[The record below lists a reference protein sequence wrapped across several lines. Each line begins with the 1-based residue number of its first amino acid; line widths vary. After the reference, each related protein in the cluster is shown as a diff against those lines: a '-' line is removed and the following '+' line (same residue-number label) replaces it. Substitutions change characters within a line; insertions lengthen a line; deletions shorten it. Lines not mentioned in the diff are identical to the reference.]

1 MPTRKYNA
9 VRGRVRPR
17 ATALVVIA
25 SAASWAIPGS
35 PAGASQPGWKANA
48 SAAAGSTLVVALP
61 TGPSTL
67 DPQGNGLLANRL
79 TWDLAYQC
87 LLNTT
92 NSGQIVPELATGYT
106 ASTNGLHYVFTL
118 RQGVQ
123 FQNGD
128 PFNSSDVV
136 YTFNRLF
143 KVGAAAE
150 TVLFSNYKSVT
161 ALGPYKVEF
170 NLSAPNA
177 GFAATMASPQA
188 YGCAIIDEKAG
199 QSGELTNRMVGTG
212 PWEQTSYSPN
222 EEMTLTRFA
231 NYWGPKTAA
240 ANLDVLY
247 VPVATT
253 EVTDLEAGKV
263 DLLVAP
269 EPAIVSLKGDQAV
282 QTVAVSSDNVV
293 GLQLNNDAAPFNKV
307 DARRAVSVAL
317 NRAALGQIAYAGGAV
332 PTGPVPPSYSWAT
345 PLSKLPYSLYNPTQ
359 AKQLLTDAGYPHG
372 VSVTMKYITS
382 YDWGTNALMQQVAQQ
397 LGAVGIKVTLVP
409 QDVAT
414 WAKQVIFST
423 NYQIGWNEFAYY
435 SDPYTYVQLEANRY
449 GAGVGPI
456 PPALNALQ
464 NAALSASPSG
474 FTAAINKIT
483 EWQYENAFPNI
494 NLVALDTYAAYLK
507 AHVSNVQVLSSGS
520 TQYLAQVKV
529 S

>member
-1 MPTRKYNA
+1 MVAHVNRKVGA
-9 VRGRVRPR
+9 IVAM
-17 ATALVVIA
+17 ATAASLVMG
-25 SAASWAIPGS
+25 PGS
-35 PAGASQPGWKANA
+35 AGAVPLRWVPNA
-48 SAAAGSTLVVALP
+48 STATSSTLVVALP

-67 DPQGNGLLANRL
+67 DPQGNGLLANRV

-106 ASTNGLHYVFTL
+106 ASANGLHYIFTL

-150 TVLFSNYKSVT
+150 QVLFSNYKSVA

-177 GFAATMASPQA
+177 GFAASMASPQS
-188 YGCAIIDEKAG
+188 YGCAIVDEKAG

-212 PWEQTSYSPN
+212 PWEQTSYSAN

-247 VPVATT
+247 VPLATT
-253 EVTDLEAGKV
+253 EVTDLEAGKI

-269 EPAIVSLKGDQAV
+269 EPAIVSLKGDKDV

-293 GLQLNNDAAPFNKV
+293 GVQLNNDAAPFNKV
-307 DARRAVSVAL
+307 DVRRAFSVAL
-317 NRAALGQIAYAGGAV
+317 NRAALAQVAYAGGAV

-345 PLSKLPYSLYNPTQ
+345 PLSKLPYSLYNPTE
-359 AKQLLTDAGYPHG
+359 AKQLLTEAGYPHG
-372 VSVTMKYITS
+372 VSVTMKYISS
-382 YDWGTNALMQQVAQQ
+382 YDWGTNALMQQMAQQ
-397 LGAVGIKVTLVP
+397 LGAVGINVTLVP

-414 WAKQVIFST
+414 WAKQVIFT
-423 NYQIGWNEFAYY
+423 TDYQIGWNEFAYY

-449 GAGVGPI
+449 GKGVGPI
-456 PPALNALQ
+456 PPQLAALQ
-464 NAALSASPSG
+464 NAALSASPAG
-474 FTAAINKIT
+474 FTAAINRIT
-483 EWQYENAFPNI
+483 YWQYENAYPNI

-507 AHVSNVQVLSSGS
+507 AHVSNVDVLSSGS

>member
-1 MPTRKYNA
+1 MATRVKSKASAMVCMVTAASFVMAPGSGAGATPLRLAPN
-9 VRGRVRPR
+9 
-17 ATALVVIA
+17 ATA
-25 SAASWAIPGS
+25 
-35 PAGASQPGWKANA
+35 AGA
-48 SAAAGSTLVVALP
+48 STLVVAVS

-92 NSGQIVPELATGYT
+92 NAGVIVPELATKYT
-106 ASTNGLHYVFTL
+106 VSSNGLHYIFTL

-150 TVLFSNYKSVT
+150 TVLFSNYKSVA
-161 ALGPYKVEF
+161 ALGPYSVEF

-177 GFAATMASPQA
+177 GFAATMASPQS
-188 YGCAIIDEKAG
+188 YGCAIVDQKAG
-199 QSGELTNRMVGTG
+199 LAGELTSRMVGTG
-212 PWEQTSYSPN
+212 PWEQTAYSPN
-222 EEMTLTRFA
+222 ESMTLTRFA
-231 NYWGPKTAA
+231 NYWGPKAAA
-240 ANLDVLY
+240 ANLEMLY

-269 EPAIVSLKGDQAV
+269 EPAIVSLKGDKAV
-282 QTVAVSSDNVV
+282 QTVQVSSDDVA
-293 GLQLNNDAAPFNKV
+293 GLQLNNDAAPFSNV

-317 NRAALGQIAYAGGAV
+317 DRAALGEVAYAGGAV
-332 PTGPVPPSYSWAT
+332 ATGPVPPSYSWAT
-345 PLSKLPYSLYNPTQ
+345 PLSKLPYSLYNPAQ
-359 AKQLLTDAGYPHG
+359 AKKLLAEAGYPHG
-372 VSVTMKYITS
+372 VSVTMKYLTNF
-382 YDWGTNALMQQVAQQ
+382 DWGTNALMAQVAQQ
-397 LGAVGIKVTLVP
+397 LGAVGINVTLQP
-409 QDVAT
+409 EDVAT
-414 WAKQVIFST
+414 WAKAVIFTT

-435 SDPYTYVQLEANRY
+435 SDPYTYVQLEANRF
-449 GAGVGPI
+449 GKGVGPI
-456 PPALNALQ
+456 PPQLNALQ
-464 NAALSASPSG
+464 NAALSATPSG

-483 EWQYENAFPNI
+483 YWQYENAFPNI
-494 NLVALDTYAAYLK
+494 NLVALDTFAAYLK
-507 AHVSNVQVLSSGS
+507 AHVSNVNVLSSGS
-520 TQYLAQVKV
+520 TEYLANVKV

>member
-1 MPTRKYNA
+1 M
-9 VRGRVRPR
+9 
-17 ATALVVIA
+17 
-25 SAASWAIPGS
+25 
-35 PAGASQPGWKANA
+35 
-48 SAAAGSTLVVALP
+48 
-61 TGPSTL
+61 
-67 DPQGNGLLANRL
+67 
-79 TWDLAYQC
+79 
-87 LLNTT
+87 
-92 NSGQIVPELATGYT
+92 PELATGYT
-106 ASTNGLHYVFTL
+106 ASANGLHYIFTL

-150 TVLFSNYKSVT
+150 QVLFSNYKSVA

-177 GFAATMASPQA
+177 GFAASMASPQS
-188 YGCAIIDEKAG
+188 YGCAIVDEKAG

-212 PWEQTSYSPN
+212 PWEQTSYSAN

-247 VPVATT
+247 VPLATT
-253 EVTDLEAGKV
+253 EVTDLEAGKI

-269 EPAIVSLKGDQAV
+269 EPAIVSLKGDKDV

-293 GLQLNNDAAPFNKV
+293 GVQLNNDAAPFNKV
-307 DARRAVSVAL
+307 DVRRAFSVAL
-317 NRAALGQIAYAGGAV
+317 NRAALAQVAYAGGAV

-345 PLSKLPYSLYNPTQ
+345 PLSKLPYSLYNPTE
-359 AKQLLTDAGYPHG
+359 AKQLLTEAGYPHG
-372 VSVTMKYITS
+372 VSVTMKYISS
-382 YDWGTNALMQQVAQQ
+382 YDWGTNALMQQMAQQ
-397 LGAVGIKVTLVP
+397 LGAVGINVTLVP

-414 WAKQVIFST
+414 WAKQVIFT
-423 NYQIGWNEFAYY
+423 TDYQIGWNEFAYY

-449 GAGVGPI
+449 GKGVGPI
-456 PPALNALQ
+456 PPQLAALQ
-464 NAALSASPSG
+464 NAALSASPAG
-474 FTAAINKIT
+474 FTAAINRIT
-483 EWQYENAFPNI
+483 YWQYENAYPNI

-507 AHVSNVQVLSSGS
+507 AHVSNVDVLSSGS